1 MLYNSVSD
9 HDFYGLA
16 THEWIGIILPYESQ
30 KNQIDGNSGFGYR
43 FRVAIM
49 GYHPLDSSIKDE
61 EIVFALVA
69 LGVSDGSG
77 AAGRKKDPALSQGDV
92 VLGKFLDGDRKQNP
106 IILNVLGRSSG
117 IRYGKGRFDSKT
129 GFVGSTKKG
138 NLLNAIANQNEETN
152 ENIGLNSPRAVSSS
166 NNKRQPP
173 IEQMAQQGLN
183 PNVLPSNVKLATPP
197 PKNLDQTTINT
208 VKNLIEA
215 NPPSEKIQNAIKG
228 YKNTYP
234 EVFND
239 VSPIDNDLLSSEEQ
253 IKRFNLIKTHRTVP
267 VPDSITTGFHIV
279 SPNACKDSTFD
290 QMESNLKNFFSK
302 INAPGSSSLNLPN
315 EIKQMSKVMSR
326 GMNGYVN
333 KITGSLND
341 KMAGLM
347 SSGFDGIAT
356 SYQTQADL
364 GLIPYSKAIELIKA
378 EQEGLL
384 PSISSLLDGVN
395 CVGPKIMNALTDT
408 LSDLLTSAM
417 KNVTN
422 VPACAV
428 EQMMGA
434 VTHEIAN
441 TIDDAITPL
450 LTPLTGKFGID
461 FDIQEFVLGGVDV
474 FKRVDAF
481 LSCDDKQNCSST
493 DKTIIGKG
501 NQMVKGVGDLKSNF
515 KNVFDGNS
523 LNTLS
528 NASNKIKTPFE
539 EKYGSWDIFGGS
551 SSNTT
556 SLSSC
561 NTGNPFKCGAP
572 TVDIFGGEGVGA
584 AGKIIFG
591 KFINRLDTEDIFA
604 AVKRTASIVGVE
616 ITDPGSGYTEDPIV
630 KFNDNCNQ
638 GFGAYA
644 RAHIDSNPQSPTY
657 GQLSSITIL
666 TSGENY
672 PVEDDE
678 TPLFISKVIIE
689 NQGEGYNENDTL
701 ENFNLNIIDGRIVG
715 GKMINDI
722 PYDDLPNLNINSDT
736 GVGAIL
742 RPIMSKTRP
751 QGEVV
756 QVIDCISGKRELVG
770 YVNGVSYYG
779 PFHFHPTT
787 GVKMVGVVHTTLPH
801 EIIYDTPEQSF
812 GTAVSVASTMTV
824 SSSPQTN
831 VSSTTTQTTTS
842 STTQTNTTNN
852 TSQQT
857 TGQSNTSVSDNT
869 SSDSGSSGSGG
880 SGYGGGY

>member
-1 MLYNSVSD
+1 MVTP
-9 HDFYGLA
+9 A
-16 THEWIGIILPYESQ
+16 P
-30 KNQIDGNSGFGYR
+30 
-43 FRVAIM
+43 
-49 GYHPLDSSIKDE
+49 
-61 EIVFALVA
+61 EI
-69 LGVSDGSG
+69 
-77 AAGRKKDPALSQGDV
+77 
-92 VLGKFLDGDRKQNP
+92 
-106 IILNVLGRSSG
+106 
-117 IRYGKGRFDSKT
+117 
-129 GFVGSTKKG
+129 
-138 NLLNAIANQNEETN
+138 
-152 ENIGLNSPRAVSSS
+152 
-166 NNKRQPP
+166 
-173 IEQMAQQGLN
+173 
-183 PNVLPSNVKLATPP
+183 
-197 PKNLDQTTINT
+197 LDQTTINT
-208 VKNLIEA
+208 IKNLIEA
-215 NPPSEKIQNAIKG
+215 NPPSEKIQNAIRK

-234 EVFND
+234 EVFKD

-253 IKRFNLIKTHRTVP
+253 IKRFNLIKTHRTKP

-290 QMESNLKNFFSK
+290 QMEANLKNFFSK

-341 KMAGLM
+341 KMAELM

-395 CVGPKIMNALTDT
+395 CVGPKIMDALTGT

-417 KNVTN
+417 KNATN

-434 VTHEIAN
+434 VTHDIAN

-461 FDIQEFVLGGVDV
+461 FDIKGFVLGGVDV

-481 LSCDDKQNCSST
+481 LSCDDKQNCPST

-556 SLSSC
+556 SLSPC

-572 TVDIFGGEGVGA
+572 TVDIFGGGGVGA
-584 AGKIIFG
+584 SGKIIFG

-604 AVKRTASIVGVE
+604 AVQRTASIVGVE

-678 TPLFISKVIIE
+678 APLFISEVIIE
-689 NQGEGYNENDTL
+689 NQGEGYTENDTL
-701 ENFNLNIIDGRIVG
+701 ENFNLNITNGRITG

-722 PYDDLPNLNINSDT
+722 PYNDLPNLNINSDT

-756 QVIDCISGKRELVG
+756 QVIDCISGRKELIG
-770 YVNGVSYYG
+770 YVNGVPYYG
-779 PFHFHPTT
+779 PFHFHPTK
-787 GVKMVGVVHTTLPH
+787 GVKMVGAKHVDYPH
-801 EIIYDTPEQSF
+801 EIIYNTMEESLEQPSV
-812 GTAVSVASTMTV
+812 VSQVSTSTISETNETV
-824 SSSPQTN
+824 E
-831 VSSTTTQTTTS
+831 TTTS
-842 STTQTNTTNN
+842 VDQTPIIVTEQVTSTPPMTETTTD
-852 TSQQT
+852 TS
-857 TGQSNTSVSDNT
+857 T
-869 SSDSGSSGSGG
+869 SSSSSNPTPPSSPPSSPPSGG
-880 SGYGGGY
+880 GYGGGY